1 MPTRVS
7 QEMQARIS
15 EALCELGEDTTFEGV
30 SSWLRKKYG
39 SGCSDA
45 TFYAARKAHRCLLK
59 LEKVVFTP
67 DPVQEVED
75 ERTPYRKE
83 NGFLKLEK
91 VVFTPDPVQEVVE
104 DDNFTLKELRT
115 VAVLAKLH
123 GGRDRLRRILQAI
136 DHLTD

>member
-67 DPVQEVED
+67 DPVQEV
-75 ERTPYRKE
+75 
-83 NGFLKLEK
+83 
-91 VVFTPDPVQEVVE
+91 VE